1 MNELLPLPDDPLTGL
16 IVSVFRL
23 HGALI
28 AAGDHLV
35 SDLNL
40 TSSRWQVLGAIAA
53 SPTPLPVASI
63 ARNMGLTRQG
73 VRTVVK
79 ELVATGMV
87 YLAPNPHHQ
96 RADLVLLTP
105 EGKRTNDA
113 AKARQGP
120 WVGTLGNEIPP
131 ERIVESVELLQTL
144 LGRLNE
150 QSQAKHESSIN
161 EQPPGETQTKRN
173 ET

>member
-1 MNELLPLPDDPLTGL
+1 MSELLPLPDDPLTGL
-16 IVSVFRL
+16 IVSIFRL
-23 HGALI
+23 HGSLI
-28 AAGDHLV
+28 AAGDQLV
-35 SDLNL
+35 SDLHL

-79 ELVATGMV
+79 ELVAAGLV
-87 YLAPNPHHQ
+87 YLAPNPHHL

-105 EGKRTNDA
+105 QGELTNAA

-120 WVGTLGNEIPP
+120 WVEMLGREIPA
-131 ERIVESVELLQTL
+131 ERIIESVDLLQTL
-144 LGRLNE
+144 LGRL
-150 QSQAKHESSIN
+150 QAATSD
-161 EQPPGETQTKRN
+161 TR
-173 ET
+173 